1 MCTCTFA
8 YICTH
13 EHTHTSNGKSPRKKR
28 ISLWERDQ
36 ILFPND
42 LPCGAS
48 LLDAVCDWTLRT
60 IYTSQ
65 FLCPHLP
72 LVRTEWSRNFT
83 QSRRGVLAL
92 KGPSMNNRISMLLM
106 ASLFICSN
114 SLMGPFKKH
123 LDFTLSSL
131 VLLCLKN
138 SKYWKKLFSEHS
150 FLAAHPSSQRSTYYY
165 LHLLLQMRKND
176 VQWEH
181 PESQYKLLIRPL
193 TSRLYYPGTPGIQT
207 NPCSTDL
214 QLN

>member
-1 MCTCTFA
+1 MQ
-8 YICTH
+8 
-13 EHTHTSNGKSPRKKR
+13 KR
-28 ISLWERDQ
+28 ISLWERGQ

-48 LLDAVCDWTLRT
+48 KLDAVCDWTLRT
-60 IYTSQ
+60 IYTNH
-65 FLCPHLP
+65 FLYPHLP
-72 LVRTEWSRNFT
+72 LIRTEWSRNFT

-92 KGPSMNNRISMLLM
+92 KCPSMNDRISMLLM

-131 VLLCLKN
+131 MLPCLKN

-150 FLAAHPSSQRSTYYY
+150 FLAAHLSSQRSTYYY
-165 LHLLLQMRKND
+165 LHLLMLMRKDD

-181 PESQYKLLIRPL
+181 PANQCKLLIRTL
-193 TSRLYYPGTPGIQT
+193 TSRLYYSRTPGLQT
-207 NPCSTDL
+207 NPFSIDL